1 MVTAYVGLCNE
12 LTRISNNYT
21 DESKYWF
28 KGQLRFIVDVA
39 KYLCDIDVLTQ
50 EQFDT
55 IDDRSF
61 EIFCRFDPDKKYF
74 RIYDIGE

>member
-1 MVTAYVGLCNE
+1 MVSAYVGLCNE

-28 KGQLRFIVDVA
+28 KNQLRFVVDTA

-61 EIFCRFDPDKKYF
+61 EIFCRFDDELVDESKYH
-74 RIYDIGE
+74 RM

>member
-28 KGQLRFIVDVA
+28 KNQLRFVEDVA
-39 KYLCDIDVLTQ
+39 KYLHDIDVLTQ
-50 EQFDT
+50 AEFDD
-55 IDDRSF
+55 IEENSF
-61 EIFCRFDPDKKYF
+61 EIFCRFDH
-74 RIYDIGE
+74 DILEYE